1 MYRNNIGYNYFQ
13 AVTTPAPNNTAM
25 AAIVGQMATEGV
37 QWDELKICGLY
48 LVPVDFLVQN
58 RTV

>member
-1 MYRNNIGYNYFQ
+1 
-13 AVTTPAPNNTAM
+13 M
-25 AAIVGQMATEGV
+25 AAIVGQMETEGV